1 MTSILK
7 ADTIQDADGNNII
20 NESGNTITIGASGD
34 TISIPSGATFNINGT
49 AGTGIGTNSPAFYA
63 YLSSTQSVTNGANTK
78 VQIDTE
84 IFDTDNAFDNSSNYR
99 FTPQTAGKYFVY
111 GAVCGATSVSN
122 RLYQVLAKIYKNGSN
137 TALTSE
143 EFADNVLTRKT
154 SFISTVVDM
163 NGSSDYVEL
172 YGFVDIH
179 ANNNET
185 IVGSASKMTYFGAHK
200 IIE

>member
-1 MTSILK
+1 MGTIK
-7 ADTIQDADGNNII
+7 ATNIEPIADNGTVTLG
-20 NESGNTITIGASGD
+20 SSGD
-34 TISIPSGATFNINGT
+34 TLTVPSGVTVNMSSATQ
-49 AGTGIGTNSPAFYA
+49 TGVGGVMTPAFYA
-63 YLSSTQSVTNGANTK
+63 YLSSTQSVANGANTK

-84 IFDTDNAFDNSSNYR
+84 IFDSDNAFDNSSNYR

-111 GAVCGATSVSN
+111 GAVCGATSASN

-185 IVGSASKMTYFGAHK
+185 IVGSASKMTYFGAYK
-200 IIE
+200 IIGA

>member
-1 MTSILK
+1 MGTIK
-7 ADTIQDADGNNII
+7 ATNIEPI
-20 NESGNTITIGASGD
+20 AANGTVTLGSSGD
-34 TISIPSGATFNINGT
+34 TITVPTGGT
-49 AGTGIGTNSPAFYA
+49 VGGGMANTPAFYA

-78 VQIDTE
+78 VQINTE
-84 IFDTDNAFDNSSNYR
+84 IFDSDNAFDNSSNYR

-111 GAVCGATSVSN
+111 GAVCGATSASN

-179 ANNNET
+179 ANNDET
-185 IVGSASKMTYFGAHK
+185 IVGSASKMTYFGAYK
-200 IIE
+200 IIGA